1 MKLYK
6 KPEIKL
12 INIDNENLLA
22 GSARIGMG
30 ADMDGNWSADARRN
44 VLEDDWDEDEDY

>member
-12 INIDNENLLA
+12 INIDNENILA
-22 GSARIGMG
+22 GSTTLRMV
-30 ADMDGNWSADARRN
+30 GNKGEDWEADARRN
-44 VLEDDWDEDEDY
+44 VLDDWDEDEDF

>member
-12 INIDNENLLA
+12 INIDNENILA
-22 GSARIGMG
+22 GSTLRIGDSKG
-30 ADMDGNWSADARRN
+30 GVWEADARRN
-44 VLEDDWDEDEDY
+44 VLDDWDEDEDF